1 MKGKSK
7 IMEFEQRP
15 VGLLDSGLGGLTV
28 FREVKKQLPQES
40 VIYFADTA
48 HAPYGEKTNQQIMGY
63 VFSIIDFL
71 IQKHAKM
78 IIIACNTATAV
89 SLDNA
94 KKKFPIPIIG
104 VIEPGATA
112 AIEKTKNKRIG
123 IIGTEVTIRNKGYE
137 SFIKNIDPTIT
148 TFSNACSN
156 HIIRKME
163 KEALK
168 NKQILGDL
176 MKKCLEPILK
186 NNIDTLV
193 LGCTH
198 YPFLKNYIEK
208 KSILGIN
215 LIDSSLATVR
225 KAKILLEEHQLINS
239 KKTKQDSFY
248 ISGNQDLFAKI
259 SENLLGYIPGEFY
272 KIIL

>member
-1 MKGKSK
+1 MIENNK
-7 IMEFEQRP
+7 RNNP

-28 FREVKKQLPQES
+28 FREVKKQLPQER

-48 HAPYGEKTNQQIMGY
+48 HAPYGEKTSEQIMGY

-123 IIGTEVTIRNKGYE
+123 IIGTEVTIRNKSYE

-156 HIIRKME
+156 HIIREME

-198 YPFLKNYIEK
+198 YPFLKNYIEE
-208 KSILGIN
+208 KSVLGIN